1 MSAIQCQRCGCKE
14 IKVEKK
20 GSQTGAYCCD
30 CGRWIKWVSK
40 KDERDLVA
48 VEPQKRRKE
57 SEWVRFRY
65 YVQCRNCDFV
75 TSEGLENCPQ
85 CKAKMK
91 NAGVKSLAAAEEGR
105 HVPVYLPCSP
115 ETTLYTT
122 KAEKIG
128 RGKWIEKV
136 VKIEIDHF
144 VVSGFDGSV
153 SVFCCDDDNRWYQ
166 FTREDFGDSAFFSEE
181 EARRDIDGNTKGK
194 REDVP
199 F

>member
-1 MSAIQCQRCGCKE
+1 MNEIQCKCGCKDIE
-14 IKVEKK
+14 AIEK
-20 GSQTGAYCCD
+20 GQHIGIYCKN
-30 CGRWIKWVSK
+30 CGKWIKWASK
-40 KDERDLVA
+40 EEASMLK
-48 VEPQKRRKE
+48 QKTP
-57 SEWVRFRY
+57 S
-65 YVQCRNCDFV
+65 
-75 TSEGLENCPQ
+75 
-85 CKAKMK
+85 
-91 NAGVKSLAAAEEGR
+91 AEEGR

-153 SVFCCDDDNRWYQ
+153 SVFCCDDDNCWYQ
-166 FTREDFGDSAFFSEE
+166 FTREDFGDSVFFSEE